1 MPYIFTI
8 GRRGN
13 QPFEIDP
20 SLTYVHGEHARITI
34 SDDYR
39 QWFIEDLKG
48 NGGNGIYLR
57 NANGDF
63 ARVYSCRIQPTDII
77 RLGPE
82 GARSVTFMA
91 RRVLDPSLHY
101 EFSYIK
107 SLDSQLRREEDEHNA
122 TVKKHTRN
130 SIIAPVAG
138 VVVAA
143 LIRLAVPMDPAIM
156 IAMSSMA
163 TAGPLAFLRY
173 RYKDDAERLKEIRA
187 RRAKIVVCPKCGR
200 QLSDY
205 DVRNSRCSVCKAM

>member
-1 MPYIFTI
+1 MPYSFII

-20 SLTYVHGEHARITI
+20 ALTYVHGEHARMTV

-39 QWFIEDLKG
+39 TWFIEDLKG

-63 ARVYSCRIQPTDII
+63 SRVYSCHIAPTDIL

-91 RRVLDPSLHY
+91 RRVLAPSLHY
-101 EFSYIK
+101 EFSYVK
-107 SLDSQLRREEDEHNA
+107 SLDSALRREEDEHNA
-122 TVKKHTRN
+122 IVKKHTRN
-130 SIIAPVAG
+130 SIVAPVIG
-138 VVVAA
+138 IVVAA
-143 LIRLAVPMDPAIM
+143 VIRVFVPMDPAIM

-163 TAGPLAFLRY
+163 TAGPLAVLRY
-173 RYKDDAERLKEIRA
+173 RYKDDAERLKDIRT
-187 RRAKIVVCPKCGR
+187 RRSKIIVCPKCGR

-205 DVRNSRCSVCKAM
+205 DVRNSRCSACKAM